1 MTDKE
6 YGFTLEDIKRIEG
19 IEVIKNNNFPITVWD
34 KEKKQW
40 VVVHMAE
47 IDNKFYVSEEVYLK
61 LLDERSDK

>member
-6 YGFTLEDIKRIEG
+6 YGFTPEDIKRIEG

-47 IDNKFYVSEEVYLK
+47 IDNKLYVSEEVYLK
-61 LLDERSDK
+61 LLDERVDK